1 MAAAS
6 KQIGSAEANVAS
18 VGLVLW
24 RDRSSAPLWPCGA
37 GGQPRPVVV
46 HRRVG
51 ALWIAAGRL
60 ANEIWVVSQ
69 FEFGTLFWGQ
79 NGLYILLHEHF

>member
-18 VGLVLW
+18 AGLVLW
-24 RDRSSAPLWPCGA
+24 QDRSSAPLWPCGA

-51 ALWIAAGRL
+51 ALVMATG
-60 ANEIWVVSQ
+60 
-69 FEFGTLFWGQ
+69 
-79 NGLYILLHEHF
+79 EHLICNSKRDRNSATWERPELCAS

>member
-1 MAAAS
+1 
-6 KQIGSAEANVAS
+6 
-18 VGLVLW
+18 
-24 RDRSSAPLWPCGA
+24 
-37 GGQPRPVVV
+37 
-46 HRRVG
+46 
-51 ALWIAAGRL
+51 L